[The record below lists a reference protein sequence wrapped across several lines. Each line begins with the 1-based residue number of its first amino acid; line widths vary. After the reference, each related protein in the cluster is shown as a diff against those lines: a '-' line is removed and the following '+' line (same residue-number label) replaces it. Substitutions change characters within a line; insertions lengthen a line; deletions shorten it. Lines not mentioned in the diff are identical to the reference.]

1 MRFLKPKLPSHT
13 ADFYKR
19 QKEGYGTIK
28 GDLNF
33 LSILGRMILKDSP
46 PFKDWIIQL
55 WDSLDFV
62 SVV

>member
-46 PFKDWIIQL
+46 PFKD
-55 WDSLDFV
+55 
-62 SVV
+62 